1 MPLPI
6 ASIGPGNGSPQEN
19 SLYVDYSFLAKKVI
33 ESDRK
38 KVTASNKDADL
49 LMKIWL
55 EAESNNGK
63 FLVSSGLGITSSDV
77 MRLKTFGLVT
87 GSSEEVQL
95 TERGKKVITV
105 MALGE
110 GNNFE
115 KGKSDKSYL
124 EILASMDKRGKE
136 GYRIPKFCSN
146 TSNSLNVNN
155 ASKKRK

>member
-6 ASIGPGNGSPQEN
+6 APIGPGNGHPQQN
-19 SLYVDYSFLAKKVI
+19 NLFIDYSFLAKKVV
-33 ESDRK
+33 ENDKK

-55 EAESNNGK
+55 EAESDNDK
-63 FLVSSGLGITSSDV
+63 FIVSSQMGISSKDI
-77 MRLKTFGLVT
+77 MRLKTYGLVT
-87 GSSEEVQL
+87 GSSDEIRL
-95 TERGKKVITV
+95 TERGRKIITV

-110 GNNFE
+110 NNKFE
-115 KGKSDKSYL
+115 KSKSDKSYL

-146 TSNSLNVNN
+146 TSNNLNV
-155 ASKKRK
+155 KDDFKR